1 MTSDRQQHLQA
12 LKQIC
17 KDTIWPDNA
26 PEPIFPGRVDGMIAH
41 QTWQAWCH
49 LSEETQSTKYGNNL
63 EKFILE
69 QGQAK
74 FDAMPSAVPPDVQR
88 RKDAQRRKR

>member
-1 MTSDRQQHLQA
+1 MTSNRQQHLEA

-26 PEPIFPGRVDGMIAH
+26 AAPIFPARVDGMMAH
-41 QTWQAWCH
+41 QTWQAWCQ
-49 LSEETQSTKYGNNL
+49 LSQERQSADYGNKL
-63 EKFILE
+63 DQFIRE
-69 QGQAK
+69 QGQAR

-88 RKDAQRRKR
+88 RKDALLRKR